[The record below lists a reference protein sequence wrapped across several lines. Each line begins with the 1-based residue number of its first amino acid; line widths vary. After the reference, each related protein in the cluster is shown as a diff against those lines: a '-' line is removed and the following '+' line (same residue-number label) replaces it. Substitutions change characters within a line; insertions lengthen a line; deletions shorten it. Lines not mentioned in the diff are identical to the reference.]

1 MELYLCFGVYLIR
14 NNNKKGTNMTLFN
27 ITDIDLIAYQV
38 ENNTLAIWNELITDE
53 GFKDLLKT
61 EIKTNENGV
70 ESIANN
76 LTEYANNNLI

>member
-1 MELYLCFGVYLIR
+1 
-14 NNNKKGTNMTLFN
+14 MTLFN
-27 ITDIDLIAYQV
+27 ITDIELIAYQV

-70 ESIANN
+70 ESIVNN

>member
-1 MELYLCFGVYLIR
+1 
-14 NNNKKGTNMTLFN
+14 MTLFN
-27 ITDIDLIAYQV
+27 ITDIELIAYQV

-76 LTEYANNNLI
+76 LTEYVNNNLI

>member
-1 MELYLCFGVYLIR
+1 
-14 NNNKKGTNMTLFN
+14 MTLFN

>member
-1 MELYLCFGVYLIR
+1 M
-14 NNNKKGTNMTLFN
+14 KLFN
-27 ITDIDLIAYQV
+27 IADIDLIAYQV